1 MSKCALDRE
10 EGIRLYD
17 EVLTKSDFVPVR
29 FRYDGKQY
37 EGLGEL
43 TEMRR
48 EETNG
53 GGYRKATCVYS
64 VDETLSVTLRASLCE
79 EFGECEYYLT
89 FENH

>member
-37 EGLGEL
+37 EGLG
-43 TEMRR
+43 
-48 EETNG
+48 
-53 GGYRKATCVYS
+53 
-64 VDETLSVTLRASLCE
+64 
-79 EFGECEYYLT
+79 
-89 FENH
+89 